1 MTYESEITAQKGIIS
16 SLTSQLKQTRVPAR
30 TINWQ
35 HNNIGA
41 TRNIPQRVLVARKQR
56 KQINLGVS
64 ASTVKILSLRKAI
77 LGRDAV
83 LGVEWIR

>member
-1 MTYESEITAQKGIIS
+1 MDYATDISEQEGIIS
-16 SLTSQLKQTRVPAR
+16 SLTAQLKQTRVPAR

-56 KQINLGVS
+56 KQINSRVDTS
-64 ASTVKILSLRKAI
+64 RRKIMSLREAI
-77 LGRDAV
+77 LG
-83 LGVEWIR
+83 VE